1 AACTMRVGL
10 IDNAWWNSTVDPVE
24 GVKLTKKIGY
34 DTYDLYPLKMP
45 SASERKELRQALEE
59 VDLPCYTIIAPVF
72 SLSDLNAEIRAHTV
86 DWAKRVLDLG
96 YDFGCEVLV
105 LAPGEYA
112 LEKQEIEPSV
122 QWEWAV

>member
-1 AACTMRVGL
+1 MIMYQATVEGPRKQTSLNLSSEGVAACTMRVGL
-10 IDNAWWNSTVDPVE
+10 IDNAWWNSTVHPVE

-72 SLSDLNAEIRAHTV
+72 SLSDPNAEISPHTV
-86 DWAKRVLDLG
+86 
-96 YDFGCEVLV
+96 
-105 LAPGEYA
+105 
-112 LEKQEIEPSV
+112 
-122 QWEWAV
+122 